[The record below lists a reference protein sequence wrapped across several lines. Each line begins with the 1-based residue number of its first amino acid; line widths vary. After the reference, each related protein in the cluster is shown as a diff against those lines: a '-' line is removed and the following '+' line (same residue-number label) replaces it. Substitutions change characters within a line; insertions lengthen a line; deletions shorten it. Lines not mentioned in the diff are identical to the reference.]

1 MLFNKIKYIWL
12 YMYEEIKMFKGITT
26 NFGGDDFI
34 FLSIGTKG
42 FFFVCVFFF
51 TFVVYLILCH
61 MLLEF
66 STCCKKSLDNY
77 LAF

>member
-1 MLFNKIKYIWL
+1 
-12 YMYEEIKMFKGITT
+12 MYEEIKMFKGITT
-26 NFGGDDFI
+26 NFGGDFI

-42 FFFVCVFFF
+42 FLFCFFF

>member
-42 FFFVCVFFF
+42 FFFVCVFF
-51 TFVVYLILCH
+51 LHL
-61 MLLEF
+61 
-66 STCCKKSLDNY
+66 
-77 LAF
+77 

>member
-1 MLFNKIKYIWL
+1 MLFNKVKYIWL
-12 YMYEEIKMFKGITT
+12 YMYEDIKMFKSIMTT
-26 NFGGDDFI
+26 FGGNDFI

-42 FFFVCVFFF
+42 FFFF

-66 STCCKKSLDNY
+66 SNM
-77 LAF
+77 F